1 MRGNAHPTEKK
12 PHKKRLVESILI
24 TRGSPVSDFAMI
36 TVSQTDR
43 VLNITLNRPDDL
55 NPLCWQVLNEIKDVL
70 DNVVNDNGVGVI
82 VIGAAGKAFSTGY
95 DLREEHWITSQYP
108 ANFEDQVDIRRD
120 RDDVHI
126 IVDYWMKL
134 WRYPKPIIAKVQG
147 DCLSGAGELLG
158 VCDLAIVSERARFG
172 HPAGRDLGIPPSI
185 MFWPMLIGLRKTKE
199 LLYTSRLISAVE
211 AQQIGL
217 VNEVVPHDQ
226 LDDRVAMTAAHIA
239 RAPSDNLSVLK
250 EVSNTWFEN
259 MGMEPSV
266 RRGADLDAI
275 YHQFDSFKDF
285 FRTLRKEGVKAA
297 FKKRRDLFG

>member
-1 MRGNAHPTEKK
+1 MT
-12 PHKKRLVESILI
+12 LISIN
-24 TRGSPVSDFAMI
+24 
-36 TVSQTDR
+36 DR
-43 VLNITLNRPDDL
+43 VCTITLNRPEDL
-55 NPLCWQVLNEIKDVL
+55 NPLSWQVLGEL
-70 DNVVNDNGVGVI
+70 DDALETYRNDNSVGVI
-82 VIGAAGKAFSTGY
+82 VVDAAGKAFSTGY

-108 ANFEDQVDIRRD
+108 ANFPNRIDLSRD

-126 IVDYWMKL
+126 IVDYWMKM

-185 MFWPMLIGLRKTKE
+185 MFWPMLIGYRKTKE
-199 LLYTSRLISAVE
+199 LLYTGKLISAHE
-211 AQQIGL
+211 AEKIGL
-217 VNEVVPHDQ
+217 VNEVVPHEE
-226 LDDRVAMTAAHIA
+226 LDSRVTSVANHIA
-239 RAPSDNLSVLK
+239 RSPAENLSILK

-259 MGMEPSV
+259 MSMESSV

-285 FRTLRKEGVKAA
+285 FRTLKKDGVKAA
-297 FKKRRDLFG
+297 FKRRRDLYG

>member
-1 MRGNAHPTEKK
+1 MSEFTMILTEQ
-12 PHKKRLVESILI
+12 
-24 TRGSPVSDFAMI
+24 D
-36 TVSQTDR
+36 DR
-43 VLNITLNRPDDL
+43 VLTITLNRPDDL
-55 NPLCWQVLNEIKDVL
+55 NPLSWQVLNEIDRVL
-70 DNVVNDNGVGVI
+70 DRARQDDSVGVI

-95 DLREEHWITSQYP
+95 DLREAHWITSQYP
-108 ANFEDQVDIRRD
+108 ANFDDHVDIRKD
-120 RDDVHI
+120 RDDVHV

-134 WRYPKPIIAKVQG
+134 WRYPKPLIAKVQG

-158 VCDLAIVSERARFG
+158 VCDLAIVSEHARFG

-185 MFWPMLIGLRKTKE
+185 MFWPMLIGYRKTKE
-199 LLYTSRLISAVE
+199 LLYTSRLIPAHE

-226 LDDRVAMTAAHIA
+226 LDERVAKTAAHIA
-239 RAPSDNLSVLK
+239 RAPSDNLSILK

-275 YHQFDSFKDF
+275 YHQFESFKDF
-285 FRTLRKEGVKAA
+285 FRTLRKDGVKAA
-297 FKKRRDLFG
+297 FKKRRERFG

>member
-1 MRGNAHPTEKK
+1 MSNAPMT
-12 PHKKRLVESILI
+12 LISIN
-24 TRGSPVSDFAMI
+24 
-36 TVSQTDR
+36 DR
-43 VLNITLNRPDDL
+43 VCTITLNRPEDL
-55 NPLCWQVLNEIKDVL
+55 NPLSWQVLGEIDDTL
-70 DNVVNDNGVGVI
+70 ETYRHDESVGVI
-82 VIGAAGKAFSTGY
+82 VIEAAGRAFSTGY

-108 ANFEDQVDIRRD
+108 ANFPDRIDLSRD

-126 IVDYWMKL
+126 IVDYWMKM

-185 MFWPMLIGLRKTKE
+185 MFWPMLIGYRKTKE
-199 LLYTSRLISAVE
+199 LLYTGKLISAHE
-211 AQQIGL
+211 AEKIGL
-217 VNEVVPHDQ
+217 VNEVVPHEE
-226 LDDRVAMTAAHIA
+226 LDSRVTSVANHIA
-239 RAPSDNLSVLK
+239 RSPAENLSILK

-259 MGMEPSV
+259 MSMESSV

-285 FRTLRKEGVKAA
+285 FRTLKKDGVKAA
-297 FKKRRDLFG
+297 FKRRRDLYG

>member
-1 MRGNAHPTEKK
+1 MSNPLMT
-12 PHKKRLVESILI
+12 LISIN
-24 TRGSPVSDFAMI
+24 
-36 TVSQTDR
+36 DR
-43 VLNITLNRPDDL
+43 VCTITLNRPEDL
-55 NPLCWQVLNEIKDVL
+55 NPLSWQVLGEIDDTL
-70 DNVVNDNGVGVI
+70 ETYRHDESVGVI
-82 VIGAAGKAFSTGY
+82 VIEAAGKAFSTGY

-108 ANFEDQVDIRRD
+108 ANFPDRIDLSRD

-126 IVDYWMKL
+126 IVDYWMKM

-185 MFWPMLIGLRKTKE
+185 MFWPMLIGYRKTKE
-199 LLYTSRLISAVE
+199 LLYTGKLISAHE
-211 AQQIGL
+211 AEKIGL
-217 VNEVVPHDQ
+217 VNEVVPHEE
-226 LDDRVAMTAAHIA
+226 LDSRVTSVANHIA
-239 RAPSDNLSVLK
+239 RSPAENLSILK

-259 MGMEPSV
+259 MSMESSV

-285 FRTLRKEGVKAA
+285 FNTLKKDGVKAA
-297 FKKRRDLFG
+297 FKRRRDLYG

>member
-1 MRGNAHPTEKK
+1 M
-12 PHKKRLVESILI
+12 I
-24 TRGSPVSDFAMI
+24 TGAQVDRVLPI
-36 TVSQTDR
+36 TVS
-43 VLNITLNRPDDL
+43 RPEDL
-55 NPLCWQVLNEIKDVL
+55 KPLCWQVLNEIKLLL
-70 DNVVNDNGVGVI
+70 DKVERDDTVGVI

-108 ANFEDQVDIRRD
+108 ANFEDQVDIRQD

-134 WRYPKPIIAKVQG
+134 WRYPKPLIAKVQG

-199 LLYTSRLISAVE
+199 LLYTSRLISATE

-217 VNEVVPHDQ
+217 VNEVVPHDE
-226 LDDRVAMTAAHIA
+226 LDERVAMTAAHIA
-239 RAPSDNLSVLK
+239 RAPSDNLSILK

-259 MGMEPSV
+259 MGMEASV

>member
-1 MRGNAHPTEKK
+1 MSEFTMILTEQ
-12 PHKKRLVESILI
+12 
-24 TRGSPVSDFAMI
+24 D
-36 TVSQTDR
+36 DR
-43 VLNITLNRPDDL
+43 VLTITLNRPDDL
-55 NPLCWQVLNEIKDVL
+55 NPLSWQVLNEIDRVL
-70 DNVVNDNGVGVI
+70 DRARQDDSVGVI

-95 DLREEHWITSQYP
+95 DLREAHWITSQYP
-108 ANFEDQVDIRRD
+108 ANFDDHVDIRKD
-120 RDDVHI
+120 REDVHV

-134 WRYPKPIIAKVQG
+134 WRYPKPLIAKVQG

-158 VCDLAIVSERARFG
+158 VCDLAIVSEHARFG

-185 MFWPMLIGLRKTKE
+185 MFWPMLIGYRKTKE
-199 LLYTSRLISAVE
+199 LLYTSRLIPAHE

-226 LDDRVAMTAAHIA
+226 LDERVAKTAAHIA
-239 RAPSDNLSVLK
+239 RAPSDNLSILK

-275 YHQFDSFKDF
+275 YHQFESFKDF
-285 FRTLRKEGVKAA
+285 FRTLRKDGVKAA
-297 FKKRRDLFG
+297 FKKRRERFG

>member
-1 MRGNAHPTEKK
+1 MSNAPTT
-12 PHKKRLVESILI
+12 LISIN
-24 TRGSPVSDFAMI
+24 
-36 TVSQTDR
+36 DR
-43 VLNITLNRPDDL
+43 VCTITLNRPEDL
-55 NPLCWQVLNEIKDVL
+55 NPLSWQVLGEIDDTL
-70 DNVVNDNGVGVI
+70 ETYRHDESVGVI
-82 VIGAAGKAFSTGY
+82 VIEAAGKAFSTGY

-108 ANFEDQVDIRRD
+108 ANFPDRIDLARD

-126 IVDYWMKL
+126 IVDYWMKM

-185 MFWPMLIGLRKTKE
+185 MFWPMLIGYRKTKE
-199 LLYTSRLISAVE
+199 LLYTGKLISAHE
-211 AQQIGL
+211 AEKIGL
-217 VNEVVPHDQ
+217 VNEVVPHEE
-226 LDDRVAMTAAHIA
+226 LDSRVTSVANHIA
-239 RAPSDNLSVLK
+239 RSPAENLSILK

-259 MGMEPSV
+259 MSMESSV

-285 FRTLRKEGVKAA
+285 FNTLKKDGVKAA
-297 FKKRRDLFG
+297 FKRRRDLYG

>member
-1 MRGNAHPTEKK
+1 MSEFTMILTEQ
-12 PHKKRLVESILI
+12 
-24 TRGSPVSDFAMI
+24 D
-36 TVSQTDR
+36 DR
-43 VLNITLNRPDDL
+43 VLTITLNRPDDL
-55 NPLCWQVLNEIKDVL
+55 NPLSWQVLNEIDSVL
-70 DNVVNDNGVGVI
+70 DRALQDDSVGVI

-95 DLREEHWITSQYP
+95 DLREAHWITSQYP
-108 ANFEDQVDIRRD
+108 ANFDDHVDIRKD
-120 RDDVHI
+120 RDDVHV

-134 WRYPKPIIAKVQG
+134 WRYPKPLIAKVQG

-158 VCDLAIVSERARFG
+158 VCDLAIVSEHARFG

-185 MFWPMLIGLRKTKE
+185 MFWPMLIGYRKTKE
-199 LLYTSRLISAVE
+199 LLYTSRLIPAHE

-226 LDDRVAMTAAHIA
+226 LDERVAKTAAHIA
-239 RAPSDNLSVLK
+239 RAPSDNLSILK

-275 YHQFDSFKDF
+275 YHQFESFKDF
-285 FRTLRKEGVKAA
+285 FRTLRKDGVKAA
-297 FKKRRDLFG
+297 FKKRRERFG

>member
-1 MRGNAHPTEKK
+1 MSNAPMT
-12 PHKKRLVESILI
+12 LISIN
-24 TRGSPVSDFAMI
+24 
-36 TVSQTDR
+36 DR
-43 VLNITLNRPDDL
+43 VCTITLNRPEDL
-55 NPLCWQVLNEIKDVL
+55 NPLSWQVLGEIDDIL
-70 DNVVNDNGVGVI
+70 EAYRHDESVGVI
-82 VIGAAGKAFSTGY
+82 VIEAAGKAFSTGY

-108 ANFEDQVDIRRD
+108 ANFPDRIDLARD

-126 IVDYWMKL
+126 IVDYWMKM

-185 MFWPMLIGLRKTKE
+185 MFWPMLIGYRKTKE
-199 LLYTSRLISAVE
+199 LLYTGKLISAHE
-211 AQQIGL
+211 AEKIGL
-217 VNEVVPHDQ
+217 VNEVVPHEE
-226 LDDRVAMTAAHIA
+226 LDSRVTSVANHIA
-239 RAPSDNLSVLK
+239 RSPAENLSILK

-259 MGMEPSV
+259 MSMESSV

-285 FRTLRKEGVKAA
+285 FNTLKKDGVKAA
-297 FKKRRDLFG
+297 FKRRRDLYG

>member
-1 MRGNAHPTEKK
+1 MT
-12 PHKKRLVESILI
+12 LISIN
-24 TRGSPVSDFAMI
+24 
-36 TVSQTDR
+36 DR
-43 VLNITLNRPDDL
+43 VCTITLNRPEDL
-55 NPLCWQVLNEIKDVL
+55 NPLSWQVLGEIDDAL
-70 DNVVNDNGVGVI
+70 ETYRHDESVGVI
-82 VIGAAGKAFSTGY
+82 VIEAAGKAFSTGY

-108 ANFEDQVDIRRD
+108 ANFPDRIDLARD

-126 IVDYWMKL
+126 IVDYWMKM

-185 MFWPMLIGLRKTKE
+185 MFWPMLIGYRKTKE
-199 LLYTSRLISAVE
+199 LLYTGKLISAHE
-211 AQQIGL
+211 AEKIGL
-217 VNEVVPHDQ
+217 VNEVVPHEE
-226 LDDRVAMTAAHIA
+226 LDSRITSVANHIA
-239 RAPSDNLSVLK
+239 RSPAENLSILK

-259 MGMEPSV
+259 MSMESSV

-285 FRTLRKEGVKAA
+285 FNTLKKDGVKAA
-297 FKKRRDLFG
+297 FKRRRDLYG

>member
-1 MRGNAHPTEKK
+1 MSGHTM
-12 PHKKRLVESILI
+12 IL
-24 TRGSPVSDFAMI
+24 T
-36 TVSQTDR
+36 SQSDR
-43 VLNITLNRPDDL
+43 VRTITLNRPDDL
-55 NPLCWQVLNEIKDVL
+55 NPLSWQVLNEIAQELEDAL
-70 DNVVNDNGVGVI
+70 DDDGTGVI

-108 ANFEDQVDIRRD
+108 ANFPDHIDIRKD
-120 RDDVHI
+120 RNDVHS
-126 IVDYWMKL
+126 IVDYWMKM

-185 MFWPMLIGLRKTKE
+185 MFWPMLIGYRKTKE
-199 LLYTSRLISAVE
+199 LLYTSKLISAEE
-211 AQQIGL
+211 AAAIGL
-217 VNEVVPHDQ
+217 VNEVVPHSD
-226 LDDRVAMTAAHIA
+226 LDNRVATLAGHIA
-239 RAPSDNLSVLK
+239 RAPSDNLSILK

-285 FRTLRKEGVKAA
+285 FRTLRNEGVKAA
-297 FKKRRDLFG
+297 FKQRRDRFG

>member
-1 MRGNAHPTEKK
+1 MSEFTMILTEQ
-12 PHKKRLVESILI
+12 
-24 TRGSPVSDFAMI
+24 D
-36 TVSQTDR
+36 DR
-43 VLNITLNRPDDL
+43 VLTITLNRPDDL
-55 NPLCWQVLNEIKDVL
+55 NPLSWQVLNEIDSVL
-70 DNVVNDNGVGVI
+70 DRARQDDSVGVI

-95 DLREEHWITSQYP
+95 DLREAHWITSQYP
-108 ANFEDQVDIRRD
+108 ANFDDHVDIRKD
-120 RDDVHI
+120 RDDVHV

-134 WRYPKPIIAKVQG
+134 WRYPKPLIAKVQG

-158 VCDLAIVSERARFG
+158 VCDLAIVSEHARFG

-185 MFWPMLIGLRKTKE
+185 MFWPMLIGYRKTKE
-199 LLYTSRLISAVE
+199 LLYTSRLIPAHE

-226 LDDRVAMTAAHIA
+226 LDERVAKTAAHIA
-239 RAPSDNLSVLK
+239 RAPSDNLSILK

-275 YHQFDSFKDF
+275 YHQFESFKDF
-285 FRTLRKEGVKAA
+285 FHTLRKDGVKAA
-297 FKKRRDLFG
+297 FKKRRERFG

>member
-1 MRGNAHPTEKK
+1 M
-12 PHKKRLVESILI
+12 
-24 TRGSPVSDFAMI
+24 SDFTMI
-36 TVSQTDR
+36 LTEQDDR
-43 VLNITLNRPDDL
+43 VLTITLNRPDDL
-55 NPLCWQVLNEIKDVL
+55 NPLSWQVLNEIDSVL
-70 DNVVNDNGVGVI
+70 DRARHDDSVGVI

-95 DLREEHWITSQYP
+95 DLREAHWITSQYP
-108 ANFEDQVDIRRD
+108 ANFDDHVDIRKD
-120 RDDVHI
+120 RDDVHV

-134 WRYPKPIIAKVQG
+134 WRYPKPLIAKVQG

-158 VCDLAIVSERARFG
+158 VCDLAIVSEHARFG

-185 MFWPMLIGLRKTKE
+185 MFWPMLIGYRKTKE
-199 LLYTSRLISAVE
+199 LLYTSRLIPAHE

-226 LDDRVAMTAAHIA
+226 LDERVAKTAAHIA
-239 RAPSDNLSVLK
+239 RAPSDNLSILK

-275 YHQFDSFKDF
+275 YHQFESFKDF
-285 FRTLRKEGVKAA
+285 FRTLRKDGVKAA
-297 FKKRRDLFG
+297 FKKRRERFG

>member
-1 MRGNAHPTEKK
+1 MREFTMILTEQ
-12 PHKKRLVESILI
+12 
-24 TRGSPVSDFAMI
+24 D
-36 TVSQTDR
+36 DR
-43 VLNITLNRPDDL
+43 VLTITLNRPDDL
-55 NPLCWQVLNEIKDVL
+55 NPLSWQVLNEIDSVL
-70 DNVVNDNGVGVI
+70 DRARQDDSVGVI

-95 DLREEHWITSQYP
+95 DLREAHWITSQYP
-108 ANFEDQVDIRRD
+108 ANFDDHVDIRKD
-120 RDDVHI
+120 RDDVHV

-134 WRYPKPIIAKVQG
+134 WRYPKPLIAKVQG

-158 VCDLAIVSERARFG
+158 VCDLAIVSEHARFG

-185 MFWPMLIGLRKTKE
+185 MFWPMLIGYRKTKE
-199 LLYTSRLISAVE
+199 LLYTSRLIPAHE

-226 LDDRVAMTAAHIA
+226 LDERVAKTAAHIA
-239 RAPSDNLSVLK
+239 RAPSDNLSILK

-275 YHQFDSFKDF
+275 YHQFESFKDF
-285 FRTLRKEGVKAA
+285 FRTLRKDGVKAA
-297 FKKRRDLFG
+297 FKKRRERFG

>member
-1 MRGNAHPTEKK
+1 M
-12 PHKKRLVESILI
+12 SD
-24 TRGSPVSDFAMI
+24 PVMI
-36 TVSQTDR
+36 TTTQDER
-43 VLNITLNRPDDL
+43 VLTITLNRPDDL
-55 NPLCWQVLNEIKDVL
+55 NPLSWQVLNEIADVL
-70 DNVVNDNGVGVI
+70 DRVLHNDSVGVI

-108 ANFEDQVDIRRD
+108 ANFENHVDIRKD
-120 RDDVHI
+120 RDDVHV

-134 WRYPKPIIAKVQG
+134 WRYPKPLIAKVQG

-199 LLYTSRLISAVE
+199 LLYTSRLISATE

-217 VNEVVPHDQ
+217 VTEVVPHDQ

-239 RAPSDNLSVLK
+239 RAPSDNLSILK

-259 MGMEPSV
+259 MGMESSV

-297 FKKRRDLFG
+297 FKKRRELFG

>member
-1 MRGNAHPTEKK
+1 MSEFTMILTEQ
-12 PHKKRLVESILI
+12 
-24 TRGSPVSDFAMI
+24 D
-36 TVSQTDR
+36 DR
-43 VLNITLNRPDDL
+43 VLTITLNRPDDL
-55 NPLCWQVLNEIKDVL
+55 NPLSWQVLNEIDSVL
-70 DNVVNDNGVGVI
+70 DRARQDDSVGVI

-95 DLREEHWITSQYP
+95 DLREAHWITSQYP
-108 ANFEDQVDIRRD
+108 ANFDDHVDIRKD
-120 RDDVHI
+120 RDDVHV

-134 WRYPKPIIAKVQG
+134 WRYPKPLIAKVQG

-158 VCDLAIVSERARFG
+158 VCDLAIVSEHARFG

-185 MFWPMLIGLRKTKE
+185 MFWPMLIGYRKTKE
-199 LLYTSRLISAVE
+199 LLYTARLIPAHE

-226 LDDRVAMTAAHIA
+226 LDERVAKTAAHIA
-239 RAPSDNLSVLK
+239 RAPSDNLSILK

-275 YHQFDSFKDF
+275 YHQFESFKDF
-285 FRTLRKEGVKAA
+285 FRTLRKDGVKAA
-297 FKKRRDLFG
+297 FKKRRERFG